1 MYAANTVITM
11 ANKLTETLHRQANTT
26 LNKIKQYGIKNELA
40 LNKNK
45 LNFSTKVRCRNL
57 LHPEVETGHEK
68 K

>member
-11 ANKLTETLHRQANTT
+11 ANKLTETLHRQVNAT
-26 LNKIKQYGIKNELA
+26 LNKTKQYGIKNELA

-57 LHPEVETGHEK
+57 LLPEVETGHEK